1 MLSNLSKNIFTT
13 RIHTLHI
20 RFASSFSGRPSLL
33 TIVDKSGYVKKPNI
47 VKIGTF
53 QGAGD
58 GNIETKLSNKVVKF
72 AVVTNLA
79 DFMVKATAAYLT
91 LSNSLFAE
99 TLHSFLDLINQIILF
114 QGNRISTK
122 APCADFPY
130 GYGNM
135 KYICSLSSGFGIL
148 AFGCG
153 LSVYNGIQGFVNP
166 GELESLSWGIGLL
179 FISAS
184 LQCASFTRAFFEVQR
199 RARNEGLSVKQY
211 LVSAG
216 ADPSIKVVLLEDAAS
231 ITGVLIAL
239 TCVSLTHVTGTTGF
253 DSFGSI
259 LIGLVLGT
267 AAYQIIWANALHLVG
282 RSLPES
288 KQRQIIAYMTEDP
301 IIKRMHDV
309 KATYM
314 DVNDYRFKAEIEYNG
329 REITKLYLKEDCN
342 MEELQQQVSKIT
354 NKKELEEFMLLHGE
368 KLIDKVGDEV
378 DRLEKK
384 VREKYPE
391 FQHIDLE
398 SS

>member
-1 MLSNLSKNIFTT
+1 MLSNLSKNILTA
-13 RIHTLHI
+13 RIHNLHI
-20 RFASSFSGRPSLL
+20 RFSCSFSGRPGLL
-33 TIVDKSGYVKKPNI
+33 TIVDKSVYLKKPDI
-47 VKIGTF
+47 AKLGTF

-72 AVVTNLA
+72 AVFTNLA
-79 DFMVKATAAYLT
+79 DFLVKATAAYMT

-99 TLHSFLDLINQIILF
+99 TLHSCVFAY
-114 QGNRISTK
+114 S
-122 APCADFPY
+122 
-130 GYGNM
+130 
-135 KYICSLSSGFGIL
+135 KYIFKICSLSSGFGIL

-166 GELESLSWGIGLL
+166 SELESLSWGIGLL

-184 LQCASFTRAFFEVQR
+184 LQCASFTRAFFEVRR

-211 LVSAG
+211 LISAG

-239 TCVSLTHVTGTTGF
+239 TCVSLTHLTGTTGF

-301 IIKRMHDV
+301 IIKVCFLRRMHDV

-314 DVNDYRFKAEIEYNG
+314 DVNDCRFKAEIEYNG
-329 REITKLYLKEDCN
+329 REITKLYLKENCD
-342 MEELQQQVSKIT
+342 MDELQQQISKIT

-368 KLIDKVGDEV
+368 KLIDRVGDEV
-378 DRLEKK
+378 DRLERKF
-384 VREKYPE
+384 REKYPE

>member
-1 MLSNLSKNIFTT
+1 M
-13 RIHTLHI
+13 
-20 RFASSFSGRPSLL
+20 
-33 TIVDKSGYVKKPNI
+33 
-47 VKIGTF
+47 
-53 QGAGD
+53 
-58 GNIETKLSNKVVKF
+58 KF
-72 AVVTNLA
+72 AVFTNLA
-79 DFMVKATAAYLT
+79 DFLVKATAAYMT

-114 QGNRISTK
+114 QGNKISTK

-166 GELESLSWGIGLL
+166 SELESLSWGIGLL

-184 LQCASFTRAFFEVQR
+184 LQCASFTRAFFEVRR

-211 LVSAG
+211 LISAG

-239 TCVSLTHVTGTTGF
+239 TCVSLTHLTGTTGF

-314 DVNDYRFKAEIEYNG
+314 DVNDCRFKAEIEYNG
-329 REITKLYLKEDCN
+329 REITKLYLKENCD
-342 MEELQQQVSKIT
+342 MDELQQQISKIT

-368 KLIDKVGDEV
+368 KLIDRVGDEV
-378 DRLEKK
+378 DRLERKF
-384 VREKYPE
+384 REKYPE

>member
-1 MLSNLSKNIFTT
+1 
-13 RIHTLHI
+13 
-20 RFASSFSGRPSLL
+20 
-33 TIVDKSGYVKKPNI
+33 
-47 VKIGTF
+47 
-53 QGAGD
+53 
-58 GNIETKLSNKVVKF
+58 
-72 AVVTNLA
+72 
-79 DFMVKATAAYLT
+79 
-91 LSNSLFAE
+91 
-99 TLHSFLDLINQIILF
+99 
-114 QGNRISTK
+114 
-122 APCADFPY
+122 
-130 GYGNM
+130 
-135 KYICSLSSGFGIL
+135 
-148 AFGCG
+148 
-153 LSVYNGIQGFVNP
+153 
-166 GELESLSWGIGLL
+166 
-179 FISAS
+179 
-184 LQCASFTRAFFEVQR
+184 QR

-384 VREKYPE
+384 VREKYPDYADAKKFLDDSLIE
-391 FQHIDLE
+391 ECIERRHITLGWQHSGNIGESIRRLVE
-398 SS
+398 SSIGQFRKQISGVPIALGTIRLLKPIYILEDHNCMHVDFEVQMIVLKVQPGGEKCDGEGEKIISCKAKQVLKHGVPGGEKCDGEGEKIISCKAKQVLKHGVVGTVFGNIGMVCSPAPHGIKENDVFKACFMDESSIKNILIRKIVTR

>member
-1 MLSNLSKNIFTT
+1 
-13 RIHTLHI
+13 
-20 RFASSFSGRPSLL
+20 
-33 TIVDKSGYVKKPNI
+33 
-47 VKIGTF
+47 
-53 QGAGD
+53 
-58 GNIETKLSNKVVKF
+58 
-72 AVVTNLA
+72 
-79 DFMVKATAAYLT
+79 
-91 LSNSLFAE
+91 
-99 TLHSFLDLINQIILF
+99 
-114 QGNRISTK
+114 
-122 APCADFPY
+122 
-130 GYGNM
+130 M

-166 GELESLSWGIGLL
+166 GELESLSW
-179 FISAS
+179 
-184 LQCASFTRAFFEVQR
+184 CASFTRAFFEVQR

>member
-20 RFASSFSGRPSLL
+20 RFASSFSDRPSLL

-58 GNIETKLSNKVVKF
+58 GNIETKLSNKVGIVKF

-99 TLHSFLDLINQIILF
+99 TLHSCGFGPYKSNNSIS
-114 QGNRISTK
+114 RISTK

-135 KYICSLSSGFGIL
+135 KYVFLKLF
-148 AFGCG
+148 
-153 LSVYNGIQGFVNP
+153 VY
-166 GELESLSWGIGLL
+166 LGIGLL